1 MRRLLLFLLLLIAV
15 AIVINFFYPFEFSKF
30 YSKWISKPEEE
41 NVLILYG
48 NVDIRQ
54 VDLGYR
60 VSGRIQSM
68 TFEEGDFVPVGAL
81 MGVLDKQPYE
91 DQVKEAQAHI
101 ESVEASLQNAQLL
114 VERRQLLL
122 GTGGIS
128 QQEIDDAI
136 SSHNVFWANLKE
148 AQAALGVAMTSLQ
161 DTELY
166 SPSNGTILTRIR
178 ETGTVVRA
186 ADPIYTLSLISPIW
200 VRAYVSE
207 AQLGL
212 IFPGMLAEV
221 YTDTPGGRV
230 YQGHIGF
237 ISPVAEFTPKTVE
250 TTQLRTDLVYR
261 LRVIA
266 DNPDEGLRQ
275 GMPVTVKLPLTQS
288 RTPQGFESHSIPSN
302 KNGP

>member
-15 AIVINFFYPFEFSKF
+15 AIVINFYYPFEISKF
-30 YSKWISKPEEE
+30 YSKWISKPEDE

-68 TFEEGDFVPVGAL
+68 PFEEGDFVPAGAL

-136 SSHNVFWANLKE
+136 SSRKVFWANLKE

-275 GMPVTVKLPLTQS
+275 GMPVTVKLPLTQP
-288 RTPQGFESHSIPSN
+288 RTPQGFESRSIPSN
-302 KNGP
+302 KNGF